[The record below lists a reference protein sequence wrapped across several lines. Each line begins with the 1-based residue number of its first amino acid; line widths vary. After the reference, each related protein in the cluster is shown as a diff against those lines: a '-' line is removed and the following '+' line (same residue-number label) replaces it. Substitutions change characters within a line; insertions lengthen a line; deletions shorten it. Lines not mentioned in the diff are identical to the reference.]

1 MLRFPQAVASVVA
14 CTLVGGLAG
23 GLAGAI
29 VGRLAPSF
37 VLWIRSPSG
46 SEIAGFDPTGFG
58 LGLGAVCGL
67 VMGGA
72 AGVVLVSVLSF
83 RDAYLARYGVGV
95 GVGDDKP
102 AADRLLLD

>member
-1 MLRFPQAVASVVA
+1 MLRFPQAVASVIA
-14 CTLVGGLAG
+14 CALVGGLAG

-37 VLWIRSPSG
+37 VLWIRSLPG
-46 SEIAGFDPTGFG
+46 TEIVGFDPTGFG

-67 VMGGA
+67 LMGAA
-72 AGVVLVSVLSF
+72 AGVVLVSILSL
-83 RDAYLARYGVGV
+83 RDAYLARYGVADG
-95 GVGDDKP
+95 KP

>member
-1 MLRFPQAVASVVA
+1 MLRFPQAVASVLA

-37 VLWIRSPSG
+37 VLWVRSLPG
-46 SEIAGFDPTGFG
+46 TMIVGFDPIGFG

-67 VMGGA
+67 VMGA
-72 AGVVLVSVLSF
+72 ATGVVLVSVLSL
-83 RDAYLARYGVGV
+83 RDAYLARYG
-95 GVGDDKP
+95 
-102 AADRLLLD
+102 AAAGKLAAERMALD